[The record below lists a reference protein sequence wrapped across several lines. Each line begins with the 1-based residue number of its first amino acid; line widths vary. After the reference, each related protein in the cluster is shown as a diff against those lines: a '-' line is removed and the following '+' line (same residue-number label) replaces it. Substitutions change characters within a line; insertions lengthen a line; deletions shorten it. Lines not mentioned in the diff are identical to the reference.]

1 MFLKPF
7 FNELVD
13 MCRSLPQSPV
23 GSFNPLNREIWN
35 ILTHTRRHAQWQ
47 GLVMCCLYK
56 KDRYVDRRFFKSSFP
71 SAWQQYKDL
80 IVGLTAVHLE
90 NFAPSSDTTSLE
102 VSNFRA
108 DLSHFREFY
117 SLVPRR
123 PFLEY

>member
-1 MFLKPF
+1 MKPF
-7 FNELVD
+7 FNELID
-13 MCRSLPQSPV
+13 ICRPLPQSPV
-23 GSFNPLNREIWN
+23 RSFSPLNGEIWN
-35 ILTHTRRHAQWQ
+35 ILIHTHRHAQWQ
-47 GLVMCCLYK
+47 SLIMCCLYK
-56 KDRYVDRRFFKSSFP
+56 KDRYVDRRLFKSSVP
-71 SAWQQYKDL
+71 SAWHQYKDL

-108 DLSHFREFY
+108 VLGDFREFY